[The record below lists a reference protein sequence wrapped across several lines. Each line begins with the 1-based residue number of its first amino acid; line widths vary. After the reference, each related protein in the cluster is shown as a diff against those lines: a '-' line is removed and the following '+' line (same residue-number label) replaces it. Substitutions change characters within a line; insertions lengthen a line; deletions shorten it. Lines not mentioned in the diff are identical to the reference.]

1 MTGVSDLP
9 YRQLAVAMGASY
21 VATEMVACE
30 NFARGRPDVV
40 RRAAVVEDAPVVV
53 VQLVGA
59 DPSWMG
65 QAARL
70 ARQAGAQIIDLN
82 FGCPAKDVTGVAC
95 GSALMRD
102 LDLAE
107 RLVGAA
113 VEAQDAPVTVKMRL
127 GWDEANRNAA
137 ELACRAQRVGASGLT
152 VHGRTRAQFYSG
164 AADGAAVREVKAAV
178 SIPVIVN
185 GDVVDA
191 ASAKRA
197 LQQSGADGVMLGRGA
212 IGRPWIT
219 AQIEAELS
227 GAQFNAPEGE
237 VLADIVAR
245 HLEGCLQFY
254 GEYVGL
260 RMFRKHLAAYVEAAP
275 WQATSETR
283 REARGRLCRLENP
296 VEVRHAI
303 RALWAEPSQRLAA

>member
-1 MTGVSDLP
+1 
-9 YRQLAVAMGASY
+9 
-21 VATEMVACE
+21 
-30 NFARGRPDVV
+30 
-40 RRAAVVEDAPVVV
+40 
-53 VQLVGA
+53 VGA
-59 DPSWMG
+59 NPNWIG

-107 RLVGAA
+107 RLVAAA

-127 GWDEANRNAA
+127 GWDEANRNAP
-137 ELACRAQRVGASGLT
+137 ELGRRAQKAGASGLT

-164 AADGAAVREVKAAV
+164 AADWPAVRAVKAAV

-191 ASAKRA
+191 ATAQSALRV
-197 LQQSGADGVMLGRGA
+197 SGADGVMLGRGA
-212 IGRPWIT
+212 TGRPWI
-219 AQIEAELS
+219 AAEVEARLG
-227 GAQFNAPEGE
+227 GAPFQAPEGE
-237 VLADIVAR
+237 ALVDIVER
-245 HLEGCLQFY
+245 HLDGSLRFY
-254 GEYVGL
+254 GEAVGL

-275 WQATSETR
+275 WQTTDETPR
-283 REARGRLCRLENP
+283 MARARLCRLETA
-296 VEVRHAI
+296 VEIRHAL
-303 RALWAEPSQRLAA
+303 RALWAQPRRLAA